1 MPVKSRNLRKKRKCP
16 LGLWSVFTD
25 RPLQP
30 GHPEYNSFQEFI
42 RPSEWAEHRDEVLNY
57 WLNKKT
63 KPGEKIAVLLQ
74 KEDLLTDEEYKLLGI
89 KKEKFRG

>member
-16 LGLWSVFTD
+16 RWLWHVFTD
-25 RPLQP
+25 RPLP
-30 GHPEYNSFQEFI
+30 PEDPEFNSFQEFI
-42 RPSEWAEHRDEVLNY
+42 RPSEWLEHKAEVLAY

-63 KPGEKIAVLLQ
+63 KPGEKKAILLQ
-74 KEDLLTDEEYKLLGI
+74 NEDLLSDEEYKLLGI